1 MQVQVAGSD
10 WDAASRVS
18 SRWDAIAAAVMA
30 AVLGALVVWGV
41 GFAPIA
47 ALHNAAHD
55 TRHSLA
61 FPCH

>member
-1 MQVQVAGSD
+1 MQAQVIGSHWSAGSR
-10 WDAASRVS
+10 AV
-18 SRWDAIAAAVMA
+18 SRWDAIAAALMA
-30 AVLGALVVWGV
+30 AVVGALVVWGV
-41 GFAPIA
+41 GFAPIT